1 MPDGNWTLRD
11 AVSVIALGASE
22 PSNSQRLIGDT
33 EEVRMLLS
41 ERNFLSIKESVEPE
55 SSKEINL
62 SIHEVSE
69 SSEQENSEV
78 RVIQREQSKSE
89 RVDTLSTMSPGKV

>member
-1 MPDGNWTLRD
+1 MRD

-22 PSNSQRLIGDT
+22 PSNSWRLIRDT
-33 EEVRMLLS
+33 EEVGMSLS
-41 ERNFLSIKESVEPE
+41 KTNFLSIKESVEPE

-78 RVIQREQSKSE
+78 SVMWKE
-89 RVDTLSTMSPGKV
+89 RLERADALSIISPGWA

>member
-1 MPDGNWTLRD
+1 M
-11 AVSVIALGASE
+11 S
-22 PSNSQRLIGDT
+22 
-33 EEVRMLLS
+33 LS
-41 ERNFLSIKESVEPE
+41 ETNFLLIKGSVELE

-69 SSEQENSEV
+69 SLEQENSEV

-89 RVDTLSTMSPGKV
+89 RADMLSTMSPGKV

>member
-1 MPDGNWTLRD
+1 MRD

-22 PSNSQRLIGDT
+22 PSNNQRLIRDM
-33 EEVRMLLS
+33 EVVEMSLS
-41 ERNFLSIKESVEPE
+41 ETNFLLIKESVELE

-78 RVIQREQSKSE
+78 RVIWREQSKSE
-89 RVDTLSTMSPGKV
+89 RADTLSTMSPGKV